1 MNILVTG
8 GAGFIGSHLCE
19 FLLNNGDK
27 IICLDNFFTGSLKN
41 IKHLENNPKFKVISH
56 DIKEPLRDVVEE
68 HIDQIYNLA
77 CPASPVHYQFNP
89 IETIK
94 ANTLGVINVLEFAR
108 INGSRVLQASTS
120 EVYGDPEVHPQV
132 ETYRGNVSILGPRSC
147 YDEGKRVAET
157 LFMDYHRKYRLDI
170 RIVRIFNT
178 YGSRMAENDGRVISN
193 FIVQALKNQKIT
205 VFGDGSQTRS
215 FCYVKD
221 MVEGLYKMMNQDYIG
236 PVNLGNTNEIKII
249 DVAKKIINH
258 TKSSSKIIFNS
269 LPEDD
274 PKQRRPDISLAKEK
288 LSWEPKIS
296 FEDGIKKTI
305 EYFKSSLS

>member
-1 MNILVTG
+1 
-8 GAGFIGSHLCE
+8 
-19 FLLNNGDK
+19 
-27 IICLDNFFTGSLKN
+27 
-41 IKHLENNPKFKVISH
+41 
-56 DIKEPLRDVVEE
+56 
-68 HIDQIYNLA
+68 
-77 CPASPVHYQFNP
+77 
-89 IETIK
+89 
-94 ANTLGVINVLEFAR
+94 
-108 INGSRVLQASTS
+108 
-120 EVYGDPEVHPQV
+120 
-132 ETYRGNVSILGPRSC
+132 
-147 YDEGKRVAET
+147 
-157 LFMDYHRKYRLDI
+157 MDYHRKYNLEI

-193 FIVQALKNQKIT
+193 FIVQALKNKNIT
-205 VFGDGSQTRS
+205 VFGDGFQTRS

-221 MVEGLYKMMNQDYIG
+221 LVEGLYKMMNQSYIG
-236 PVNLGNTNEIKII
+236 PVNLGNTEEIKII